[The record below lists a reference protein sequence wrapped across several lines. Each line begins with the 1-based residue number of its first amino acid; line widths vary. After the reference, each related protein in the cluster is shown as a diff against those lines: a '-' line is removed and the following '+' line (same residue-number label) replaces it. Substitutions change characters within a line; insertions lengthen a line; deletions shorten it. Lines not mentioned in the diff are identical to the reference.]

1 MNKRHIIAFRVLS
14 GTIIFVL
21 LMPTTLFYIAG
32 LFGWG
37 MFIIASIF
45 TVSKRIVN
53 EGWGIVTL
61 ELFSSL
67 AGMTLFIIVAG
78 CSLLS
83 LWMFVFYIFD
93 GKTIKEIPL
102 FIWAGL
108 CTGTVATFV
117 YLNPTNMNTNDVRVQ
132 ILFGMGPL
140 IVSFVLCTWLIF
152 KEFVLDK
159 RIKIDNSINNNTS
172 L

>member
-1 MNKRHIIAFRVLS
+1 MNKRHIIAFRILS
-14 GTIIFVL
+14 GIVIFVL
-21 LMPTTLFYIAG
+21 LMPTTLFSITG
-32 LFGWG
+32 LLGWG
-37 MFIIASIF
+37 MFIIASLF

-53 EGWGIVTL
+53 QGWEIVTF

-78 CSLLS
+78 YSLLS
-83 LWMFVFYIFD
+83 LWMLVFYIFD
-93 GKTIKEIPL
+93 GRTIKEIPL
-102 FIWAGL
+102 SIWVGL
-108 CTGTVATFV
+108 CIGTIATFF
-117 YLNPTNMNTNDVRVQ
+117 YLNPSNMNTNDVRFQ

-159 RIKIDNSINNNTS
+159 RIKIDKYINNNKS
-172 L
+172 R